1 MEAKKLIDHLTY
13 CSYRSNRDE
22 GMTHEQL
29 ISIGVGNKEMKE
41 KYEKDNAAQ
50 TSKKHLK
57 IIQKSWN

>member
-41 KYEKDNAAQ
+41 KYEKEKAAQ
-50 TSKKHLK
+50 TA
-57 IIQKSWN
+57 